1 VRRLTALLS
10 AAVTAAA
17 LAAVPAAPASAA
29 TIACTPL
36 PGSPRCSVWTGRVAW
51 VADGDTL
58 MVNITGDTTS
68 KAVPVRLAG
77 VQAME
82 QTVYSPMPSKRRG
95 ECHSLQATAR
105 VEQLVKA
112 GGGVVR
118 MTAQHA
124 NSVSRGRPLR
134 SMSVKINGTWRD
146 IGLDLMRRG
155 HGLALPFAPEW
166 AWDQTYR
173 EAQARAA
180 QDKVNMFDNDVCGS
194 GPSQS
199 VPLDLWVNADAEGAD
214 DQNLNGEWIRI
225 GNSRTSGVSIGGWWI
240 RDSGLRR
247 YTIPTGTVVPAHGA
261 VYVHVG
267 KGTDTA
273 THRYWGLTA
282 PIFENATGSAQA
294 VGDGAYLFDP
304 RGDLRAWTQYPCV
317 LACTSPLAGKVDL
330 QVDYTGT
337 EEIRLENTSAAP
349 INLVRHVLYSPP
361 NVYPFLSDL
370 VLQPGEVFRLRTT
383 SATTTVPLTRYWG
396 ANGSILNNHG
406 DAVALRTAEETTVSC
421 VAWGTGTCP

>member
-1 VRRLTALLS
+1 MPPVLRRLTALF
-10 AAVTAAA
+10 AATVTAAA
-17 LAAVPAAPASAA
+17 LAAVPA
-29 TIACTPL
+29 TPL
-36 PGSPRCSVWTGRVAW
+36 AGSPRCSVWTGKVAW

-58 MVNITGDTTS
+58 MVDITGDKTS

-82 QTVYSPMPSKRRG
+82 QTVYSPTTSKRRG

-112 GGGVVR
+112 GKGVIR

-124 NSVSRGRPLR
+124 DSVSRGRPLR

-180 QDKVNMFDNDVCGS
+180 QDKINMFDNNICGN

-199 VPLDLWVNADAEGAD
+199 VKLDLWVNADAEGVD
-214 DQNLNGEWIRI
+214 NKNLNGEWIRI
-225 GNSRTSGVSIGGWWI
+225 GNSQSSGVSVGGWWV

-247 YTIPTGTVVPAHGA
+247 YTLPKGTVVPAHGA

-267 KGTDTA
+267 KGTNNA
-273 THRYWGLTA
+273 THKYWGLTA
-282 PIFENATGSAQA
+282 PIFENATGSPQA

-304 RGDLRAWTQYPCV
+304 RGDMRAWTQYPCV
-317 LACTSPLAGKVDL
+317 LHCASPLAGKIDL
-330 QVDYTGT
+330 QVDYIGI
-337 EEIRLENTSAAP
+337 EEIRIVNTSSAP
-349 INLVRHVLYSPP
+349 VNLVRHVLYSPP
-361 NVYPFLSDL
+361 NVYPFLTDL
-370 VLQPGEVFRLRTT
+370 VVQPGAVFRLKTSNASTT
-383 SATTTVPLTRYWG
+383 EPLTRYWSQG
-396 ANGSILNNHG
+396 GSILNNNG
-406 DAVALRTAEETTVSC
+406 DAVALRTAEETTVDC
-421 VAWGTGTCP
+421 VVWGTGTCP